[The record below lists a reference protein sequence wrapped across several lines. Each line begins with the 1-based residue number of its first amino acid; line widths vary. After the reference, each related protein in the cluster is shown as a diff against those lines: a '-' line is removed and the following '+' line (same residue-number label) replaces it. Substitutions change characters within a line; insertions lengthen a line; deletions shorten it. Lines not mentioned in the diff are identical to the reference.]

1 MIIIFLI
8 LIYFLVPAVL
18 IYLCQR
24 YHLLDKI
31 GAVVLAYGMGLLM
44 GNTGI
49 LPHGSQKFLNIL
61 GGKSYLPS
69 NQIQNLVSNGV
80 LHQNDVIVNQI
91 LHTQHLLLTIIVP
104 LAIPLLLFSLN
115 VRKWVNNARHT
126 FLSFA
131 LGIISVIVV
140 IMAGNYLFQS
150 SVDHIWKISGML
162 TGIYSGGTPN
172 LAAISTALKVKP
184 DLFIITHSYDLI
196 IGAFCLFFLVT
207 TAQRLFSYFLPP
219 YHLNMEDATGS
230 NENHMTSNL
239 DSFSIFKSASI
250 WKYTAIGI
258 LFSLLIF
265 AISGALSLL
274 VPEHYQMLTVILS
287 ITTLALLLSM
297 HSGINE
303 IPATYQTGMY
313 LIIVFSLVVSSMADL
328 RHLLDIQFL
337 SLFLYVLLAVFG
349 SMVLHI
355 FLSWIFKVDADTTI
369 ITITALT
376 FSPPFVPM
384 VASSLKNK
392 EIIISGLTSG
402 ILGYAIGNYLGIALA
417 YLLR

>member
-8 LIYFLVPAVL
+8 LIYFLVPGVL

-24 YHLLDKI
+24 YRMLDKI

-49 LPHGSQKFLNIL
+49 LPHISPAYLNML

-69 NQIQNLVSNGV
+69 NQIQNLVGRGI
-80 LHQNDVIVNQI
+80 LHQNDIIVNQI

-104 LAIPLLLFSLN
+104 TAIPLLLFSLN
-115 VRKWVNNARHT
+115 VRKWISNARHT
-126 FLSFA
+126 FLSFT
-131 LGIISVIVV
+131 LGITSVIVV
-140 IMAGNYLFQS
+140 IITGNYLFQS
-150 SVDHIWKISGML
+150 TVDHTWQISGML

-184 DLFIITHSYDLI
+184 DLFIITHSYDMI
-196 IGAFCLFFLVT
+196 IGAFCLLFLVT
-207 TAQRLFSYFLPP
+207 IAQRLFNSFLPV
-219 YHLNMEDATGS
+219 YRLERDNTVQ
-230 NENHMTSNL
+230 NHKNHPSGDP
-239 DSFSIFKSASI
+239 DSFSIFKSIST
-250 WKYTAIGI
+250 WKHALTGM
-258 LFSLLIF
+258 LFSLMIF

-274 VPEHYQMLTVILS
+274 VPKQYQMLTVILS

-303 IPATYQTGMY
+303 IPASYQTGMY
-313 LIIVFSLVVSSMADL
+313 LIVVFSLVVSSMADL
-328 RHLLDIQFL
+328 QHLLDIQFL
-337 SLFLYVLLAVFG
+337 SLFLFVLLAVFG
-349 SMVLHI
+349 SMCLHI

-376 FSPPFVPM
+376 FSPPFVPV
-384 VASSLKNK
+384 VAASLKNK